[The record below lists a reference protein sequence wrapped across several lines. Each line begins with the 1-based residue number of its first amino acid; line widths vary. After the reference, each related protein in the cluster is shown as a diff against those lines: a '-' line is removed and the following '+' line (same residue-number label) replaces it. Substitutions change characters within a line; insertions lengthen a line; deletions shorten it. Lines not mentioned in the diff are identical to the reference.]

1 MNNKEKLQESIQK
14 ALLGQLNE
22 EKVDSKTL
30 EPKIFSE
37 VTEDKKVE
45 NGLKL
50 SEEDIAKLKSWGE
63 SDKDIPQIEEALSI
77 TKFTVSDV
85 IDGQVDMN
93 AEKEITAQEA
103 RDILGDERFL
113 SGLDRSAFHW
123 NSGRYN
129 ADETK
134 YVSFDSSALFKES
147 KGVKTEASVQNYNW
161 RDDIQEVEN
170 TEENDELVYTFAQNL
185 IDTDPDYEDYNDP
198 WEIASNIIFI
208 WKIDKDSKL
217 YDYLL
222 KWYGSESNMKKN
234 IRSFYE
240 TNDAIYFET
249 GTGYSIFDAD
259 LLGGNADGRT
269 ADEFSKFVDNG
280 GKRDELDEGLNEDLS
295 EVEKRANELRLM
307 DLACRSINDEDY
319 VDIWLQEGCPD
330 ESTQEDYEDIARY
343 NDFDRIK
350 DLFKKLMKYAVED
363 GLFRCPEEAYEY
375 AKKFQPELKNLK

>member
-22 EKVDSKTL
+22 EKV
-30 EPKIFSE
+30 
-37 VTEDKKVE
+37 E
-45 NGLKL
+45 NTLKL

-63 SDKDIPQIEEALSI
+63 SDKDIPQIEEALNI

-147 KGVKTEASVQNYNW
+147 KEVKTEASVQNYNW

-185 IDTDPDYEDYNDP
+185 IDTDPDYADYSDP

-240 TNDAIYFET
+240 TSDAIYFET
-249 GTGYSIFDAD
+249 GSGYSIFDAD

-363 GLFRCPEEAYEY
+363 GLFRCPEDAYEY